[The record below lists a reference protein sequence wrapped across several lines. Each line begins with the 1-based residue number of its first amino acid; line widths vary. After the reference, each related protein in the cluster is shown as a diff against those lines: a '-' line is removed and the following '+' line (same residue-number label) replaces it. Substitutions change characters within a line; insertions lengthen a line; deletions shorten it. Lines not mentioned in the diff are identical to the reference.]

1 MKINTRLGILG
12 LEYALG
18 YRDKHFANLDSGM
31 IHLGLDVAF

>member
-18 YRDKHFANLDSGM
+18 YRDKRFANLGSG
-31 IHLGLDVAF
+31 